1 MIAKGDQRPAADS
14 IHKIFAKVQHKE
26 PCSKKNVLILTNR
39 TDIGHNHLVENP
51 HSKENRLLSGNN
63 SRFRNIGEA
72 NCPTNEVLQPS
83 PIMVA
88 VIISVA
94 YNHMVEEVDAHKVAS
109 LFEGLCQCI
118 VKLARM
124 DISARVVVDEG
135 QYRGII
141 QNCLLD
147 NHPHVHAHLSQT
159 TLAHS
164 HLLDEFVVLAEQHH
178 VSFLDGQVLHD
189 GAHILEYA
197 ISRRDVGA
205 KSHGGELAALAE
217 FDGGHNLADGV
228 GAHSIN
234 LLEFAEVGL
243 AQLGE
248 VAVVP

>member
-94 YNHMVEEVDAHKVAS
+94 YNHMVEEMDAHEVAS

-118 VKLARM
+118 VKLARV
-124 DISARVVVDEG
+124 DISARVVVDL
-135 QYRGII
+135 YR
-141 QNCLLD
+141 
-147 NHPHVHAHLSQT
+147 
-159 TLAHS
+159 
-164 HLLDEFVVLAEQHH
+164 
-178 VSFLDGQVLHD
+178 
-189 GAHILEYA
+189 
-197 ISRRDVGA
+197 
-205 KSHGGELAALAE
+205 
-217 FDGGHNLADGV
+217 
-228 GAHSIN
+228 
-234 LLEFAEVGL
+234 
-243 AQLGE
+243 
-248 VAVVP
+248 

>member
-51 HSKENRLLSGNN
+51 HSKENRLWSGNN

-94 YNHMVEEVDAHKVAS
+94 YNHMVEEMDAHEVAS
-109 LFEGLCQCI
+109 LFEGLGQCV

-124 DISARVVVDEG
+124 DVSARVVVG
-135 QYRGII
+135 QSKGGRIVYHRFF
-141 QNCLLD
+141 D
-147 NHPHVHAHLSQT
+147 NYPHIHICFCQSAT
-159 TLAHS
+159 ADS
-164 HLLDEFVVLAEQHH
+164 HLLDEFKVLVQQQ
-178 VSFLDGQVLHD
+178 DM
-189 GAHILEYA
+189 
-197 ISRRDVGA
+197 
-205 KSHGGELAALAE
+205 
-217 FDGGHNLADGV
+217 
-228 GAHSIN
+228 
-234 LLEFAEVGL
+234 
-243 AQLGE
+243 
-248 VAVVP
+248 

>member
-94 YNHMVEEVDAHKVAS
+94 YNHMVEEVDSHKVAS
-109 LFEGLCQCI
+109 LFEGLGQSI

-124 DISARVVVDEG
+124 NISARVVVDEG

-147 NHPHVHAHLSQT
+147 NHPHVPAHLSQT
-159 TLAHS
+159 TLAALPSRWKMLVIHDG
-164 HLLDEFVVLAEQHH
+164 LEAQGKADCEYLAEKPTIFPIFIFEK
-178 VSFLDGQVLHD
+178 SAKIRFFLPFSLIFKEEIDS
-189 GAHILEYA
+189 
-197 ISRRDVGA
+197 IS
-205 KSHGGELAALAE
+205 
-217 FDGGHNLADGV
+217 
-228 GAHSIN
+228 I
-234 LLEFAEVGL
+234 
-243 AQLGE
+243 
-248 VAVVP
+248 